1 MRMVLTLPPAFA
13 ILAGWAVAPPPRAA
27 ETLAAARGAVDVARL
42 LPGAEGRWRSVI
54 EDAETLGVAA
64 SEEVVA
70 AALEAGLAAPPRL
83 IAAAVAARPS
93 ATDRIA
99 EAAALAL
106 GADAAAV
113 ELVAQAAFGALWASP
128 LSDADKLAETL
139 ETLAALISVSPTG
152 TAHRLAAIAAAFVG
166 ASDVDA
172 EALLLAV
179 ETTPFGDYAP
189 RADRSAY
196 ERSEAAAHLI
206 AAAPPPGRDPST
218 PGGGSP
224 GDRPGG
230 DPPSGRPPPRDPVP
244 PVITP
249 PPARDETPSAN

>member
-1 MRMVLTLPPAFA
+1 MRMVLTLPLAFA
-13 ILAGWAVAPPPRAA
+13 TLTGLAVAPPLRAA
-27 ETLAAARGAVDVARL
+27 ETLATARGATDVAQL
-42 LPGAEGRWRSVI
+42 LPGAEGRWRLII

-64 SEEVVA
+64 PEEVVA
-70 AALEAGLAAPPRL
+70 AALEAALAAPPRL
-83 IAAAVAARPS
+83 IAAAVAARPR

-172 EALLLAV
+172 EALLLTV
-179 ETTPFGDYAP
+179 ETTPFGDVAP
-189 RADRSAY
+189 GAERSAY

-206 AAAPPPGRDPST
+206 AAAPPGRDPTT
-218 PGGGSP
+218 PGGGPP
-224 GDRPGG
+224 GDRPSG
-230 DPPSGRPPPRDPVP
+230 DPPSGRPPPRDPIP